1 MTTPMVEAGTTK
13 PLTKEARLYMGT
25 ARGTCTH
32 TLDDGRYHRKE
43 EGKTRSDAVT
53 MWVVGTIGE
62 TEPSKENPIGH
73 NLRH

>member
-1 MTTPMVEAGTTK
+1 M
-13 PLTKEARLYMGT
+13 
-25 ARGTCTH
+25 CTH

-43 EGKTRSDAVT
+43 EGKTRMRSDVVT

-73 NLRH
+73 NLRHWLPQFEALATTI